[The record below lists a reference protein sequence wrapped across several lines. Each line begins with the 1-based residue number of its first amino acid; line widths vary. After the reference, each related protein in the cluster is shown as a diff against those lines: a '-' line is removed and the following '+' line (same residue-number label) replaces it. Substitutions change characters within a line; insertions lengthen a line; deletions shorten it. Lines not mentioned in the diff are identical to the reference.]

1 MTISTI
7 GGFGNIF
14 PPGQALDLPRYMFRD
29 DRVAECVFDGPFVG
43 QLRGAVLE
51 SVGPLRLMT
60 VSNTGGWRNF
70 ATVNTLIK
78 TPADVKGQK
87 IRTCWGSPP
96 TSRSRW

>member
-14 PPGQALDLPRYMFRD
+14 PPGQALDLPYMFRD

-60 VSNTGGWRNF
+60 VSNTGG
-70 ATVNTLIK
+70 
-78 TPADVKGQK
+78 
-87 IRTCWGSPP
+87 
-96 TSRSRW
+96 